1 MCRFYIGAAAVSRA
15 DLSGRVQRIMTG
27 PKAAAL
33 STAQKLLVGTGG
45 AAILSL
51 PVCLGLLLSPI
62 ATALVATT
70 TGYSPPTGAARQD
83 YLQTRPQKEIAFDP
97 KDFDRFQG
105 YYAFAPM
112 YFAHVFRTKDRYYIK
127 LTDQAPREIFP
138 ESPTEFFATLVAMQV
153 SFVDGADGRVTGLVL
168 HRDAFSLSAGAVASS
183 AATAAE
189 SQLQARIKQDV
200 PSPGTE
206 AVLRRLID
214 GWERGRPDYQ
224 DMGPVLAYANY
235 LNRDKVRALMQKLG
249 PFKSMVFATVS
260 ANGSDVY
267 DATFAHGRTRLTIT
281 PLAFS
286 PTGKVVAAGFSAL
299 P

>member
-1 MCRFYIGAAAVSRA
+1 
-15 DLSGRVQRIMTG
+15 
-27 PKAAAL
+27 L

-168 HRDAFSLSAGAVASS
+168 HRDAFSLSRRGGRFIGCHGRGITASG
-183 AATAAE
+183 THQTGC
-189 SQLQARIKQDV
+189 SQPRN
-200 PSPGTE
+200 
-206 AVLRRLID
+206 
-214 GWERGRPDYQ
+214 RGRPTPPDRRLGA
-224 DMGPVLAYANY
+224 GPA
-235 LNRDKVRALMQKLG
+235 
-249 PFKSMVFATVS
+249 
-260 ANGSDVY
+260 
-267 DATFAHGRTRLTIT
+267 
-281 PLAFS
+281 
-286 PTGKVVAAGFSAL
+286 
-299 P
+299 